1 MAKSGWKRITKEDA
15 RVRVS
20 ELVER
25 YRRVR
30 TELRSPASGFT
41 ETDTRNQYLDQ
52 LLSALGWDVKNEAG
66 NFRSKME
73 VVTERSE
80 TLKEGRGIGRPDYK
94 LRIGGIDFMP
104 VEAKKVSANLDDA
117 KLSRQ
122 ARSYGWSL
130 SLPASVLSNFEEL
143 VIFDTTFAPQIEDGA
158 MVARLPDGVFHFEE
172 FVTRFDDLWRLLS
185 FDSLNSHGLEGIF
198 NYESPPKGES
208 PFDRAFLA
216 DFRRW
221 RLALAESVASENPC
235 LGARE
240 VSMRTQ
246 KILNALFFLRV
257 CEDRNLRKYEGLK
270 DSSRRKDA
278 VELFREADR
287 TYNAGLFSVLETTKI
302 DSTVFYRVVEDMY
315 WPRSQYAYAV
325 LDPET
330 LAGLYD
336 QYLSERLTFSE
347 DGQVSLEI
355 KPEVTHAGGVV
366 STPDYIVREIV
377 HETMSNSTLW
387 SRFPGIFPRVVDP
400 AVGSGAFLI
409 EVFHFMLD
417 RCEANGI
424 APTFEIRCEIAAKCL
439 FGIDIDSAAVEVARL
454 SVLLLVLGSDGVD
467 ELPCETR
474 LPSLNNNI
482 IVGNSVVRDNFDDLC
497 PVAAKDIDRRAA
509 VRPIAP
515 FGLKRETREKLKF
528 DFLVC
533 NPPYVRIQELAR
545 FADDQLSYFQ
555 HPDSGYECAKGNSF
569 DLYQIFMERSLEM
582 VKTSGRI
589 GMIVPNRFT
598 NSLPSAPIRR
608 QVGKRLEKMIHF
620 RENQVFPGRLTY
632 VAIVVLGDG
641 KQPNVIIEFAD
652 DLNAWRK
659 TSQIDSK
666 LVPRADLGPEPW
678 PMATEA
684 QEKLFK
690 RLESKQ
696 VAKLGDRD
704 WVKIFVGVQTSADD
718 YYFLRVKSR
727 SHGIATFVDA
737 LGEESKV
744 EEALLRP
751 AIRDR
756 MIDVYDGQP
765 EPDFDVI
772 FPYLKNEMGRYEPI
786 PVDMMREDFPNAW
799 KYFKKFRER
808 LSPPR
813 RSVSPNPGEKVWA
826 YGRSQSLNEL
836 SEPKLIVRTLSLVP
850 RYALDSDGLVVPG
863 GGDGGPYYLL
873 RPNDGCPYSI
883 DTLQAILSH
892 PVIDLYVAVN
902 GKRFQGSYASHR
914 KAFLERV
921 PLPRLT
927 EHERAEIDERTQE
940 LRSLAERLRSET
952 DRSIR
957 ESIEERRSYLSKK
970 NNEVISQ
977 AFGLEAG
984 EVEIVT
990 GSL

>member
-1 MAKSGWKRITKEDA
+1 
-15 RVRVS
+15 
-20 ELVER
+20 
-25 YRRVR
+25 
-30 TELRSPASGFT
+30 
-41 ETDTRNQYLDQ
+41 
-52 LLSALGWDVKNEAG
+52 
-66 NFRSKME
+66 
-73 VVTERSE
+73 
-80 TLKEGRGIGRPDYK
+80 
-94 LRIGGIDFMP
+94 
-104 VEAKKVSANLDDA
+104 
-117 KLSRQ
+117 
-122 ARSYGWSL
+122 
-130 SLPASVLSNFEEL
+130 
-143 VIFDTTFAPQIEDGA
+143 
-158 MVARLPDGVFHFEE
+158 
-172 FVTRFDDLWRLLS
+172 
-185 FDSLNSHGLEGIF
+185 
-198 NYESPPKGES
+198 
-208 PFDRAFLA
+208 
-216 DFRRW
+216 
-221 RLALAESVASENPC
+221 
-235 LGARE
+235 
-240 VSMRTQ
+240 
-246 KILNALFFLRV
+246 
-257 CEDRNLRKYEGLK
+257 
-270 DSSRRKDA
+270 
-278 VELFREADR
+278 
-287 TYNAGLFSVLETTKI
+287 
-302 DSTVFYRVVEDMY
+302 
-315 WPRSQYAYAV
+315 
-325 LDPET
+325 
-330 LAGLYD
+330 
-336 QYLSERLTFSE
+336 
-347 DGQVSLEI
+347 
-355 KPEVTHAGGVV
+355 
-366 STPDYIVREIV
+366 
-377 HETMSNSTLW
+377 
-387 SRFPGIFPRVVDP
+387 
-400 AVGSGAFLI
+400 
-409 EVFHFMLD
+409 
-417 RCEANGI
+417 
-424 APTFEIRCEIAAKCL
+424 
-439 FGIDIDSAAVEVARL
+439 
-454 SVLLLVLGSDGVD
+454 
-467 ELPCETR
+467 
-474 LPSLNNNI
+474 
-482 IVGNSVVRDNFDDLC
+482 
-497 PVAAKDIDRRAA
+497 
-509 VRPIAP
+509 
-515 FGLKRETREKLKF
+515 
-528 DFLVC
+528 
-533 NPPYVRIQELAR
+533 
-545 FADDQLSYFQ
+545 
-555 HPDSGYECAKGNSF
+555 
-569 DLYQIFMERSLEM
+569 
-582 VKTSGRI
+582 
-589 GMIVPNRFT
+589 
-598 NSLPSAPIRR
+598 
-608 QVGKRLEKMIHF
+608 
-620 RENQVFPGRLTY
+620 
-632 VAIVVLGDG
+632 
-641 KQPNVIIEFAD
+641 
-652 DLNAWRK
+652 
-659 TSQIDSK
+659 
-666 LVPRADLGPEPW
+666 
-678 PMATEA
+678 MATEA